1 MCNWGSNA
9 NVKRGKGF
17 QKYDNAFFAVAARLR
32 KLTEYGVDKSGHIFV
47 VFFFK
52 KKLFWKG
59 LLVKRGLK
67 LFNR

>member
-47 VFFFK
+47 VVFF
-52 KKLFWKG
+52 
-59 LLVKRGLK
+59 
-67 LFNR
+67 

>member
-17 QKYDNAFFAVAARLR
+17 QKYDNAFFAVTARLR

-47 VFFFK
+47 VFFFEEK
-52 KKLFWKG
+52 IVLEG
-59 LLVKRGLK
+59 LAGEKMLEAL
-67 LFNR
+67 